1 MKHNLFALGLI
12 SILTGLAGPH
22 SGVAQDSSASYTV
35 NPVSPSDAGPAAAA
49 IKSWIEALG
58 LRRRQGTCRA
68 TAPASG
74 TPMS

>member
-22 SGVAQDSSASYTV
+22 SGVAQDSSGVLHRQSGQ
-35 NPVSPSDAGPAAAA
+35 P
-49 IKSWIEALG
+49 
-58 LRRRQGTCRA
+58 LRRRPGRGGDQVLDRGPGATATSRTCRA